1 MRAVTYAG
9 VAVLLAVLL
18 AASGLALDPA
28 DGGELS
34 PVPFDQTLA
43 TGLTGVDVERAEAAG
58 HVVPRGQVF
67 YSQYEYVVGF
77 YGTDSLVT
85 GASGS
90 HHTAQFGRPLAAF
103 VTDLSGTDPR
113 LTDEG
118 YVTLPDGRSPGWTR
132 ARQAWFVVGTPARTP
147 AGSATLPFGD
157 RSTAR
162 AFADEHGGTV
172 LDWAELTAR
181 HGDDGSSGDPE
192 PPTAERHR
200 WADETVDR
208 ARALGDRPVSTVV
221 GTDRQAVAA
230 AADRLG
236 RSQSAATVVVGE
248 DVPTLAAAVD
258 RARANTTVEL
268 LPGRYDANL
277 TVEKPVTIRGA
288 GVGTVLDGGGNGS
301 VVAVRSPEVALAD
314 LRIVG
319 VGASNGGTPES
330 GDGSAWDRRIRL
342 TYGYGDAAVR
352 LRSSP
357 RSLVENVSIDTPSN
371 GIVALDSDDTV
382 VRSVEVNGTAGRE
395 GFMSVLPM
403 YSRTVVEDSRFDGG
417 RDAVYTHYAD
427 GTVVR
432 DNRIENVRYGFHD
445 MHTSEALVANNTIRA
460 TNTGVFV
467 MTRPTAN
474 LLTGNDV
481 RNSTVG
487 ISVAGSASYVTDN
500 VLANNEVGLS
510 VGTTRSVYR
519 HNTVVDNDVG
529 VRSTTLL
536 PTNDVF
542 RNDIVANDRP
552 VSPGLATLEAW
563 AVDGRGN
570 YWGVIP
576 GTDRDGDGVVDR
588 RYRPTDVVDRS
599 ARNSRAAYALSR
611 SPISQALGR
620 FRGSV
625 PGLRGP
631 SIVDPD
637 PLADPVRPERLAA
650 NNVTTP

>member
-9 VAVLLAVLL
+9 AAVLLAVLV
-18 AASGLALDPA
+18 AASGLAVDPA

-43 TGLTGVDVERAEAAG
+43 TGLTGVDVERAEQAG

-67 YSQYEYVVGF
+67 YAQYEYVVGF
-77 YGTDSLVT
+77 YGTDSLVAGAT
-85 GASGS
+85 GPRHA
-90 HHTAQFGRPLAAF
+90 AQFGRPLAAF

-132 ARQAWFVVGTPARTP
+132 AREAWFVVGTSARTP
-147 AGSATLPFGD
+147 AGPATLPFGD
-157 RSTAR
+157 RAAAR
-162 AFADEHGGTV
+162 TFADQHGGAV
-172 LDWAELTAR
+172 LDWDELAAR
-181 HGDDGSSGDPE
+181 DAGEGSPTDRE
-192 PPTAERHR
+192 PSAAQRHR
-200 WADETVDR
+200 WADRTVDR
-208 ARALGDRPVSTVV
+208 AQATRDRPVSMVV

-230 AADRLG
+230 AADRLA
-236 RSQSAATVVVGE
+236 RSPSTVVVGE
-248 DVPTLAAAVD
+248 GGPTLATAVE
-258 RARANTTVEL
+258 RAPADTTVEL
-268 LPGRYDANL
+268 LPGRYDADL
-277 TVEKPVTIRGA
+277 TVEKPVTLSGA
-288 GVGTVLDGGGNGS
+288 GADTVLDGGGNGS
-301 VVAVRSPEVALAD
+301 VVAVRSPDVAVAD

-319 VGASNGGTPES
+319 VGASNGGDPAAD
-330 GDGSAWDRRIRL
+330 DGSAWDRRIRL
-342 TYGYGDAAVR
+342 TYGYGDAAIR
-352 LRSSP
+352 LRDAP

-371 GIVALDSDDTV
+371 GVVALDSDDTV

-432 DNRIENVRYGFHD
+432 DNRIEDVRYGFHD
-445 MHTSEALVANNTIRA
+445 MHTSDVLVADNTIRD

-467 MTRPTAN
+467 MTRPTGN

-487 ISVAGSASYVTDN
+487 ISVAGSASLATDN
-500 VLANNEVGLS
+500 VLANNEVGLT

-536 PTNDVF
+536 PTNDVS

-552 VSPGLATLEAW
+552 VSPGMAGLEAW

-570 YWGVIP
+570 YWGVVP

-588 RYRPTDVVDRS
+588 RYRPTDLVDRS
-599 ARNSRAAYALSR
+599 AGDSQAAYALSR
-611 SPISQALGR
+611 SPISRALRR
-620 FRGSV
+620 FQGSV
-625 PGLRGP
+625 PGLRGAG
-631 SIVDPD
+631 IVDPA